1 MGHCEVQTA
10 QTQVN
15 SLETLLYLQSIVLI
29 KVFKTGSFSLFSG
42 NFARD
47 LSGAK
52 PSWLYLLTFLIV
64 FNDASP
70 T

>member
-15 SLETLLYLQSIVLI
+15 SLETRLYLQSTLLTKVLR
-29 KVFKTGSFSLFSG
+29 TGAFTPFSG

-47 LSGAK
+47 LTGAK
-52 PSWLYLLTFLIV
+52 PSWLYLLAF
-64 FNDASP
+64 
-70 T
+70 